1 MKKRDPEKLGA
12 HGQATVFLD
21 AEGNL
26 TQDPAQAVR
35 GEIVEHEE
43 KGGRVRRT
51 WFFVEEVEIKWL
63 PISESAFLLWVL
75 GLFLGIWLVVGVIF
89 GLV

>member
-1 MKKRDPEKLGA
+1 MKRRDLERPGA
-12 HGQATVFLD
+12 QGQATVFLD

-26 TQDPAQAVR
+26 TQDPALAVR
-35 GEIVEHEE
+35 GEIVEYEE
-43 KGGRVRRT
+43 KGGRIRRT

-63 PISESAFLLWVL
+63 PIGESAFLLWVL
-75 GLFLGIWLVVGVIF
+75 GLFLGIWLVVGLIL

>member
-1 MKKRDPEKLGA
+1 MKKRDLERLRA
-12 HGQATVFLD
+12 HRQATVFLD

-35 GEIVEHEE
+35 GEIVEHEDQ
-43 KGGRVRRT
+43 GGRIKRT